1 MTNPG
6 QNHLLC
12 PTLPSLTLYTLKFN
26 GYLSD
31 WIPIN
36 NGIGQ
41 GDPLSM
47 ILYIVYNTDLLDI
60 PPANSRSESVQAFV
74 DHTMLLA
81 IGKIFEETRAT
92 LKAMMDRLG
101 GGYDWAADHNSTF
114 ETSKFTLMDFSPKV
128 A

>member
-1 MTNPG
+1 
-6 QNHLLC
+6 
-12 PTLPSLTLYTLKFN
+12 
-26 GYLSD
+26 
-31 WIPIN
+31 
-36 NGIGQ
+36 
-41 GDPLSM
+41 M

-81 IGKIFEETRAT
+81 IGKIFEETHAT
-92 LKAMMDRLG
+92 LKAMMDHLE

-114 ETSKFTLMDFSPKV
+114 ETSKFTHMDFSPKV